1 VHPVF
6 SGPAAKRLVLKKY
19 ADSKTSYGYL
29 RITVDAQVLRIGF
42 HLVGVTSIAQSRF
55 DQVTVDLKTH
65 RLVSN

>member
-1 VHPVF
+1 VF